1 MRQSGHATTP
11 SHITVISQGTATSKW
26 LGVGAALALMLSACA
41 TLSPQEKSAYAQAQ
55 DQVQRLQSEPLANQA
70 ASKPLQEARDAL
82 SHADDAVKQHNAQ
95 QVLYWSYMASRR
107 AEVGEAMVAEL
118 RTRNAVAQATA
129 ERARVQLQFQQRR
142 ADLAQSQ
149 AQQSRQRAQ
158 SAEQQLQQERQQQ
171 QIAQVR
177 QQAQQEVQQAQQAQ
191 QQAQQAQQQAQ
202 QRAQQQAEQ
211 SQLVQQADKA
221 RRELAALKAKQTSQ
235 GMVLTLS
242 GTPMFATGSDTLES
256 GAVRSLQNV
265 ANLMQQ
271 HSMMKVRVEGFT
283 DNRGSDQYNDALS
296 MRRAQA
302 VANALESDGVDPSR
316 LEAIGRG
323 ESLPVASNNNA
334 AGRQQN
340 RRVELLFSDTQG
352 RFASAQAGQQ
362 LR

>member
-158 SAEQQLQQERQQQ
+158 SAERQLQQERQQQ

-177 QQAQQEVQQAQQAQ
+177 QQAQQEV